1 MHKRNLLSIALL
13 AASPLALA
21 HLMACGGDDATGG
34 GGASSSSTTS
44 STTGEGGGGG
54 GGGETGGGGAGGEGG
69 AGGGDGGAGGE
80 VSGEAADHLLISEVV
95 VAPGAAEFIEIWNPT
110 DAEIDLTNYYLS
122 DNTVYY
128 LIAAGEAWN
137 PNGSAGTDFLVQFP
151 AGTVIPAGAHLVL
164 ASHDGFELEYDR
176 CADFALDEVPIPCGG
191 DDVPPMLAPAN
202 GALGA
207 QSGGLLTGD
216 GEMVILFEWDGTEDS
231 PVRDV
236 DYVIWGE
243 ELGNSEMAYKTGKT
257 GYADDTSRSSQRAA
271 AVAGDRQ
278 SITRCGNLEYGEL
291 LTEGNGI
298 TGHDETSEWLDISF
312 KVSDTP
318 SPGEASDCE

>member
-1 MHKRNLLSIALL
+1 MAFT
-13 AASPLALA
+13 
-21 HLMACGGDDATGG
+21 HLMACGGDDPAGA

-54 GGGETGGGGAGGEGG
+54 GGGETGGGGAGGDGG
-69 AGGGDGGAGGE
+69 AGGGDGGGGGGE
-80 VSGEAADHLLISEVV
+80 VSGEPAGHLLISEIV

-110 DAEIDLTNYYLS
+110 ESDVDLTNYYLS

-128 LIAAGEAWN
+128 LIAEGTAWE
-137 PNGSAGTDFLVQFP
+137 PSGSAGTDFLVQFP
-151 AGTVIPAGAHLVL
+151 AGTVIEAGKHLVL
-164 ASHDGFELEYDR
+164 ATHDGFELEYDR
-176 CADFALDEVPIPCGG
+176 CADFALDSAAIPCGG
-191 DDVPPMLAPAN
+191 DDVPPMLAPTN

-216 GEMVILFEWDGTEDS
+216 GEMVILFEWDGTEGG
-231 PVRDV
+231 PVKDV

-243 ELGNSEMAYKTGKT
+243 ELGNSEMAYKTGKS
-257 GYADDTSRSSQRAA
+257 GYADDTSRNSQRAA

-278 SITRCGNLEYGEL
+278 SITRCSDREVGEL

-298 TGHDETSEWLDISF
+298 SGHDETSEWLDVSF
-312 KVSDTP
+312 TVATTP